1 MSAKDNLRLIS
12 YLTAAEIYDKGKNIF
27 ECFLP
32 LIESTLMYDDRKHDI
47 TFLRLQNKIYEIYKI
62 DIPKSTL
69 RKLLFILSE
78 QKKIKFTNNR
88 KITLCNDELNK
99 DFWDKRESRENLIE
113 EFFIAFNDFL
123 IDNTIEVSLNEIKKG
138 TCKWLFTH
146 SLELA
151 YFINNGIFENDIS
164 DNWEYSSQLVLFL
177 MEIQSKSSQHFKT
190 FLLLYNG
197 AIQSTLLNFET
208 EKIENVC
215 DSSIPF
221 ENIILDTNFIL
232 RMLNLQSEF
241 DCDVAQ
247 ETLSALKSQNAK
259 FFILNQ
265 TIIEVQNSIKNY
277 LKESEP
283 YTSYTQIYFKGQHI
297 RMSGFWEASKRGV
310 SRTSMLEKTKR
321 ETLKSSIL
329 ELIDVTYI
337 DDFDDTK
344 LSNEQIN
351 SLVSSKNRD
360 TYGDRQAIHDLCL
373 IEYCKKNR
381 KNHFNSVSDINW
393 WVLTND
399 ERLTFWNQQ
408 NSDEYQECLTEIQLS
423 NLMWIQR
430 NRNDNLGL
438 TQTIV
443 SLSTTASIT
452 YSDIE
457 QFAKNVHIYQKKNK
471 NNVENLD
478 KISILFASNMLT
490 TSDIQK
496 ISAEEDALDQIVEEK
511 VLEIQEIQTLQ
522 QQNGEKLLNENEL
535 LLQKN
540 NILSFQLKKEQCER
554 KIDKL
559 KRDLLDMRIEQKTN
573 CEDISILTDLD
584 EQKNKYAISSGR
596 LVIILTLMPTIF
608 VFILYFKFGYQLVS
622 SLLKEIVVMP
632 DFLQDT
638 ILLIIPILCS
648 LLYYIIVGIIY
659 GSLLPP
665 KNLFEKTKSKL
676 INIRLKKYARKSNI
690 NLKYLSKDFK
700 FEILKVESDLKI
712 TKSNIE
718 LIQNRITEL
727 NDEISLLD
735 VN

>member
-1 MSAKDNLRLIS
+1 MSAKDNLQLIS
-12 YLTAAEIYDKGKNIF
+12 YLTAAEIYDNGKNIF

-32 LIESTLMYDDRKHDI
+32 IIESTLIYDDGKENI
-47 TFLRLQNKIYEIYKI
+47 TFLRLQSKIHDIYNI
-62 DIPKSTL
+62 SIPKSTL
-69 RKLLFILSE
+69 RKLLIILND

-88 KITLCNDELNK
+88 KITLYKDELNK
-99 DFWDKRESRENLIE
+99 GFWDKRENRESLIE
-113 EFFIAFNDFL
+113 DFFIAFNDFL
-123 IDNTIEVSLNEIKKG
+123 INNMIEVPLNEIKKG
-138 TCKWLFTH
+138 TCDWLYTH
-146 SLELA
+146 SFELA
-151 YFINNGIFENDIS
+151 NFINNGILENDIN
-164 DNWEYSSQLVLFL
+164 DNWDYSSQLVLFL
-177 MEIQSKSSQHFKT
+177 MDIQAKSSEHFKT

-197 AIQSTLLNFET
+197 AVQSTLLNFEID
-208 EKIENVC
+208 KIENVC

-232 RMLNLQSEF
+232 RMLDLQSEF

-259 FFILNQ
+259 FYILDQ
-265 TIIEVQNSIKNY
+265 TLAEVQNSIKNY
-277 LKESEP
+277 LNESAP
-283 YTSYTQIYFKGQHI
+283 YTIYTQKYFKGQYI
-297 RMSGFWEASKRGV
+297 QMSGFWEASKRGV
-310 SRTSMLEKTKR
+310 TKTSMLEKTKK
-321 ETLKSSIL
+321 ENLKNSIL

-337 DDFDDTK
+337 EDFDDTK
-344 LSNEQIN
+344 LSSEQIN

-360 TYGDRQAIHDLCL
+360 TYGNRQAIHDLCL

-381 KNHFNSVSDINW
+381 KNHSNSVSDINW

-408 NSDEYQECLTEIQLS
+408 NSGEYQECLTEIQLS

-430 NRNDNLGL
+430 NRNGNFGL

-443 SLSTTASIT
+443 SLSTTATIT

-457 QFAKNVHIYQKKNK
+457 QFAKKVHIYQQKNK

-496 ISAEEDALDQIVEEK
+496 ISTEEDALDQIIEEK

-522 QQNGEKLLNENEL
+522 QQNGEKLLSENEL

-540 NILSFQLKKEQCER
+540 NILSLQLRKEQCER

-559 KRDLLDMRIEQKTN
+559 KRDLLDIQIEQKTI
-573 CEDISILTDLD
+573 CEEISLLTNLD
-584 EQKNKYAISSGR
+584 KQKNNYAIPSGR
-596 LVIILTLMPTIF
+596 IATNLVLIPII
-608 VFILYFKFGYQLVS
+608 FILFLYIKYGYSFVS
-622 SLLKEIVVMP
+622 PILNGIVAMP
-632 DFLQDT
+632 DFLQDA
-638 ILLIIPILCS
+638 ILLIIPFLCTFV
-648 LLYYIIVGIIY
+648 YYIIIGIIF
-659 GSLLPP
+659 GSLLSP
-665 KNLFEKTKSKL
+665 KELFKKIKL
-676 INIRLKKYARKSNI
+676 KIIDMKLKKYARKNNI

-700 FEILKVESDLKI
+700 FEI
-712 TKSNIE
+712 
-718 LIQNRITEL
+718 QNRQSDFKNVERNTVSIQARIAEL
-727 NDEISLLD
+727 EDEIISLD